1 MLRYAFFGSPLG
13 WIGILAS
20 PRGLAAVTVPRRA
33 KKEVIAELLEMQPDA
48 TRAIAN
54 PIIVRTQRALAKYFA
69 GDADGFARLPLDFSR
84 GTKFQQRVWKLLRT
98 IPRGETRTY
107 GQIARTVGRPSAYRA
122 VGQCNA
128 RNPWAIVV
136 PCHRLVGARGELTG
150 YGGGIEIKKK
160 LLEHEGV
167 ISNRSKGY
175 AHRH

>member
-1 MLRYAFFGSPLG
+1 
-13 WIGILAS
+13 
-20 PRGLAAVTVPRRA
+20 
-33 KKEVIAELLEMQPDA
+33 
-48 TRAIAN
+48 
-54 PIIVRTQRALAKYFA
+54 
-69 GDADGFARLPLDFSR
+69 
-84 GTKFQQRVWKLLRT
+84 
-98 IPRGETRTY
+98 
-107 GQIARTVGRPSAYRA
+107 